1 MALSNTLDAKTVA
14 LTASQ
19 VPTAQV
25 AARPSWRWLAAWLL
39 LMVLGAAL
47 LAGWRFHQLSQ
58 RFDDEARTL
67 HRTIAQR
74 VGQHDA
80 HLTNLHAIA
89 QLDDPQRATF
99 RAVASAIQTF
109 YPRIVAI
116 DLMRLSPTPEVLA
129 STRNASVAPPRLDVV
144 AQRAATL
151 GAGKAAMLDAPVG
164 PGYAMVKRIG
174 DAPLSALVL
183 QIDAAQLLAPDG
195 PVHPALAG
203 AAVWLT
209 DAHGTV
215 FGGQPVDARDARERW
230 PRTLG
235 FAQSL
240 GSTSQPLQLVLT
252 RRLGWAELL
261 PAGGLLALAI
271 GGAALLWAVGSVQR
285 VRRARR
291 EAARQAQ
298 ELRLAHAMRVNGLG
312 EMASGIA
319 HELTQPLT
327 AMLSQSQA
335 GLRLIEQGADAA
347 AMVPILQANVR
358 LARRSG
364 DILERIRSYVSQRE
378 PTVEAVALNA
388 LVEGVAELA
397 QADLQTRGI
406 ALELALDPAGPMVRI
421 DAISVEQVLHNLVR
435 NAAEALQGQDG
446 ARITV
451 RTRSDAAG
459 AQVAVIDNG
468 PGIAPEQLARVF
480 QPFFTTKE
488 GGMGLGLSL
497 CERLVENI
505 GGRIEVQSTPGT
517 ATVFTVHL
525 KGAR

>member
-1 MALSNTLDAKTVA
+1 MAFSHTTETLDAKTVA
-14 LTASQ
+14 LTAPQ
-19 VPTAQV
+19 VPSV
-25 AARPSWRWLAAWLL
+25 AWPSWRWLAAWAL

-47 LAGWRFHQLSQ
+47 LAGWRFNQLSQ

-116 DLMRLSPTPEVLA
+116 DLVRLVPTPEVLA
-129 STRNASVAPPRLDVV
+129 STRNASAAPVRLDAVT
-144 AQRAATL
+144 QRAATL

-164 PGYAMVKRIG
+164 TGYAMVKRIG

-183 QIDAAQLLAPDG
+183 QVDAAQLIAPDG
-195 PVHPALAG
+195 LAPANT
-203 AAVWLT
+203 AVWLT
-209 DAHGTV
+209 DAHGQV
-215 FGGQPVDARDARERW
+215 FGGRPAEPEETW
-230 PRTLG
+230 PRALG
-235 FAQSL
+235 FAQDL
-240 GSTSQPLQLVLT
+240 GSTSQPLQLVLS
-252 RRLGWAELL
+252 RRLGGAELL

-271 GGAALLWAVGSVQR
+271 GSAALLWAAGSVQR

-378 PTVEAVALNA
+378 PAEEAVALNA
-388 LVEGVAELA
+388 LVDGVAELV
-397 QADLQTRGI
+397 QADLHTRGI
-406 ALELALDPAGPMVRI
+406 ALELALDPAGPVVRI

-435 NAAEALQGQDG
+435 NAAEALQGRDG

-451 RTRSDAAG
+451 RTRTDAAG

-505 GGRIEVQSTPGT
+505 GGRIEVQSTPGEGS
-517 ATVFTVHL
+517 VFTVHL
-525 KGAR
+525 KKAAR

>member
-14 LTASQ
+14 LTAPQ
-19 VPTAQV
+19 VPTAPV

-116 DLMRLSPTPEVLA
+116 DLVRLAPVPEVLA
-129 STRNASVAPPRLDVV
+129 STRTASAAPVRLDAV

-164 PGYAMVKRIG
+164 TGYAMVKRIG
-174 DAPLSALVL
+174 DSPLTALVL
-183 QIDAAQLLAPDG
+183 QIDAAQLIAPDG
-195 PVHPALAG
+195 PVPANTAM
-203 AAVWLT
+203 WLD

-215 FGGQPVDARDARERW
+215 FGGRPAGADEGW
-230 PRTLG
+230 PRALG
-235 FAQSL
+235 FAQGL
-240 GSTSQPLQLVLT
+240 GSTSQPLQLVLS
-252 RRLGWAELL
+252 RRLGRAELL

-291 EAARQAQ
+291 DAARQAQ

-378 PTVEAVALNA
+378 PAVEPVALNA
-388 LVEGVAELA
+388 LVEGVAELV
-397 QADLQTRGI
+397 QADLRTRGI
-406 ALELALDPAGPMVRI
+406 AFELALDPAGPVVRI
-421 DAISVEQVLHNLVR
+421 DAISIEQVLHNLLR
-435 NAAEALQGQDG
+435 NAAEALQGQEG

-451 RTRSDAAG
+451 RTRAEGAG
-459 AQVAVIDNG
+459 AQVEVVDNG

-505 GGRIEVQSTPGT
+505 GGRIEAQSVPGEGS
-517 ATVFTVHL
+517 VFTVQL
-525 KGAR
+525 KKAAR